1 MRCLVIRGEDEVL
14 RFPVPEADARLG
26 SDPSNDLIV
35 PIAGVSR
42 FHARVVPDPVAPRL
56 FDLESKNGLI
66 VNGKRVREVAL
77 LPGLAVLAG
86 AARITLEDGSTSD
99 FDLALEFPRVTPGSP
114 RPTPD
119 SPPITETV
127 SSSPEARDALRL
139 LRDLAR
145 SGEEGRPGPETGELL
160 ERLRRVLGARTVALL
175 RYATSGYTVVLAC
188 GDPPRE
194 SLLAAVVARAEL
206 GGTRFVDID
215 GTAGAWCPPASSGA
229 LAALVLLPEG
239 SAFAPWQKEFLE
251 FSLEHLSDTRRALAR
266 EIAASAPRKP
276 PLVFPDGMVPG
287 SSPAMRGLLGQIA
300 RTVHSRIDVLVL
312 GETGT
317 GKELIARTIHA
328 SGPSPD
334 GPFVAINCAAIP
346 SELLESELFGVRAR
360 VATGVD
366 AQPGRILEANG
377 GTLLLDEIG
386 ELPLTLQPKLL
397 RFLQER
403 EVHSVGAS
411 RPEKVNVRVVSI
423 SNRDLQ
429 ADVKAGRFRADL
441 YYRLRGLHFHVPP
454 LSDRKQDIADLVGAF
469 VKRAAA
475 EEGKWVRGV
484 SRRAIDLLQTHR
496 WPGNIRE
503 LKAEV
508 HRAVLFCPDGG
519 TLGVEHFG
527 TVLWQVERSRC
538 IGPSAGW
545 KTGGAVA
552 RPQHLSAAGRP
563 EECRGEGASSG
574 GDSMGLVDFVNRSD
588 VLTLRERLESVE
600 REAIR
605 EALISTGGKRAD
617 AARRL
622 GLSRQGLLLKL
633 KRLFPGRGESGP
645 LQG

>member
-1 MRCLVIRGEDEVL
+1 MRCLVIRGDDAVL
-14 RFPVPEADARLG
+14 RFPVPETEARLG
-26 SDPSNDLIV
+26 SDPSNDLVV
-35 PIAGVSR
+35 PIVGVSR
-42 FHARVVPDPVAPRL
+42 FHARLVSDPAGPRL
-56 FDLESKNGLI
+56 FDLESKNGL
-66 VNGKRVREVAL
+66 VVRGNRVREVML
-77 LPGLAVLAG
+77 LPGVVVQAG
-86 AARITLEDGSTSD
+86 AAQISLDDGDTSD
-99 FDLALEFPRVTPGSP
+99 FELALEFPRVTQRSP
-114 RPTPD
+114 RPALD
-119 SPPITETV
+119 SSPVTETV
-127 SSSPEARDALRL
+127 SSSPEARDALCL
-139 LRDLAR
+139 LRDLER
-145 SGEEGRPGPETGELL
+145 FGEGGRPGSETGELL

-175 RYATSGYTVVLAC
+175 GYATSGYTIVMAC
-188 GDPPRE
+188 GDPPGE

-215 GTAGAWCPPASSGA
+215 GIAGAWCPPSSSGA

-266 EIAASAPRKP
+266 EIATSAPRKP

-287 SSPAMRGLLGQIA
+287 TSPAMRGLLGQIA

-328 SGPSPD
+328 SGPTPN

-386 ELPLTLQPKLL
+386 ELPLSLQPKLL

-441 YYRLRGLHFHVPP
+441 YYRLRGLQFHVPP
-454 LSDRKQDIADLVGAF
+454 LRDRKEDVGGLVTAF
-469 VKRAAA
+469 VTRTARG
-475 EEGKWVRGV
+475 EEKTIRGL
-484 SRRAIDLLQTHR
+484 SLKALALLEAYD
-496 WPGNIRE
+496 WPGNVRE
-503 LKAEV
+503 LQSEV
-508 HRAVLFCPDGG
+508 NRAVLFCPSGG
-519 TLGVEHFG
+519 SLSAEHFR
-527 TVLWQVERSRC
+527 TVEWAVRNRADASAQTPKGHPDRPAERGERERSR
-538 IGPSAGW
+538 
-545 KTGGAVA
+545 
-552 RPQHLSAAGRP
+552 AAGSEDLDLRKLVGTL
-563 EECRGEGASSG
+563 ERETIRVALERSG
-574 GDSMGLVDFVNRSD
+574 GNQ
-588 VLTLRERLESVE
+588 T
-600 REAIR
+600 
-605 EALISTGGKRAD
+605 K
-617 AARRL
+617 AARLL
-622 GLSRQGLLLKL
+622 GLTRNGLALKL
-633 KRLFPGRGESGP
+633 RRLFPGSVGDRARPGR
-645 LQG
+645 

>member
-1 MRCLVIRGEDEVL
+1 MRCLVIRGDDAVL
-14 RFPVPEADARLG
+14 RFPVPETEARLG
-26 SDPSNDLIV
+26 SDPSNDLVV
-35 PIAGVSR
+35 PIVGVSR
-42 FHARVVPDPVAPRL
+42 FHARLVSDPAGARL
-56 FDLESKNGLI
+56 FDLESKNGL
-66 VNGKRVREVAL
+66 VVRGNRVREVML
-77 LPGLAVLAG
+77 LPGVVVQAG
-86 AARITLEDGSTSD
+86 AAQISLDDGDTSD
-99 FDLALEFPRVTPGSP
+99 FELALEFPRVTQRSP
-114 RPTPD
+114 RPTLD
-119 SPPITETV
+119 SSPVTETV
-127 SSSPEARDALRL
+127 SSSPEARDALCL
-139 LRDLAR
+139 MRDLER
-145 SGEEGRPGPETGELL
+145 FGEEGRPGPETGELL

-175 RYATSGYTVVLAC
+175 RYATSGYTIVMAC

-215 GTAGAWCPPASSGA
+215 GIAGAWRPPSSSGA

-239 SAFAPWQKEFLE
+239 SAFVPWQKEFLE

-266 EIAASAPRKP
+266 EIATSAPRKP

-287 SSPAMRGLLGQIA
+287 TSPAMRGLLGQIA

-386 ELPLTLQPKLL
+386 EMPLSLQPKLL

-441 YYRLRGLHFHVPP
+441 YYRLRGLQFHVPP
-454 LSDRKQDIADLVGAF
+454 LRDRKEDVGGLVTAF
-469 VKRAAA
+469 VTRSARG
-475 EEGKWVRGV
+475 EEKTIRGL
-484 SRRAIDLLQTHR
+484 SLKALALLEAYD
-496 WPGNIRE
+496 WPGNVRE
-503 LKAEV
+503 LQSEV
-508 HRAVLFCPDGG
+508 TRAVLFCPSGG
-519 TLGVEHFG
+519 SLSAEHFRTVEWAVHGPGKSEPSDEVRRLPPRGAPCAQRG
-527 TVLWQVERSRC
+527 TGRPSMEPTLRDQISILEREVISR
-538 IGPSAGW
+538 ALMM
-545 KTGGAVA
+545 TGGNK
-552 RPQHLSAAGRP
+552 AATSRFL
-563 EECRGEGASSG
+563 
-574 GDSMGLVDFVNRSD
+574 GL
-588 VLTLRERLESVE
+588 T
-600 REAIR
+600 
-605 EALISTGGKRAD
+605 RAGLLMKL
-617 AARRL
+617 RRL
-622 GLSRQGLLLKL
+622 KL
-633 KRLFPGRGESGP
+633 D
-645 LQG
+645 Q